1 MITSLIRFAV
11 AALQYLSVAE
21 ILLAMFRHP
30 LLERSSD
37 GQAFIADHEL
47 ARQHAL
53 RVCGLAYT
61 NDNAAARVNAFGPL
75 AFC

>member
-1 MITSLIRFAV
+1 MMKSLITFAV
-11 AALQYLSVAE
+11 AALQYLSVAK

-30 LLERSSD
+30 MLERSSD
-37 GQAFIADHEL
+37 VQAFNADHEL

-53 RVCGLAYT
+53 RVCGLAYM
-61 NDNAAARVNAFGPL
+61 NDNVAARVNAFGPS

>member
-1 MITSLIRFAV
+1 MMRSLIPFAV

-30 LLERSSD
+30 SLEGGSD
-37 GQAFIADHEL
+37 VQAFNADHEL

-61 NDNAAARVNAFGPL
+61 NDNVAVRVNAFGPL